1 VHFIQFSN
9 SYLRIFIDV
18 YTHFNDSIPFPN
30 MVISI
35 QSLNS
40 GADDNASGVVSVL
53 ELARLFSKLYASS
66 EKNAGRYNLL
76 FLLTAGDSVNY
87 AGTS

>member
-1 VHFIQFSN
+1 MH
-9 SYLRIFIDV
+9 
-18 YTHFNDSIPFPN
+18 THFVDIILFPN
-30 MVISI
+30 MVIFD
-35 QSLNS
+35 QGLNS
-40 GADDNASGVVSVL
+40 GADDNGSGVVSVL

-87 AGTS
+87 AGK